1 MEGMVTK
8 RETST
13 VIKKGWGHE
22 LIWESNEKYCGK
34 MLVFYKVGNQFSM
47 HFHKNKDETWYV
59 HKGKFLLNWI
69 DTDTASTNTVHL
81 KEGDTWRNMPL
92 VPHQLKA
99 LEENSIIIEIS
110 TEDYPHDNYRVA
122 PGDSQLE
129 ERLKDKPDIK
139 SRTKKEHNKDIVPK
153 LKESEQ

>member
-1 MEGMVTK
+1 MTIE
-8 RETST
+8 
-13 VIKKGWGHE
+13 IKKGWGHE

-47 HFHKNKDETWYV
+47 HFHKDKDETWYV

-69 DTDTASTNTVHL
+69 DTDTAITNTEHL

-110 TEDYPHDNYRVA
+110 TQDYPHDNYRVK
-122 PGDSQLE
+122 PGDSQ
-129 ERLKDKPDIK
+129 K
-139 SRTKKEHNKDIVPK
+139 
-153 LKESEQ
+153 

>member
-69 DTDTASTNTVHL
+69 DTDTAITNTEHL

-139 SRTKKEHNKDIVPK
+139 SLTKTSYQN
-153 LKESEQ
+153 

>member
-1 MEGMVTK
+1 MT
-8 RETST
+8 
-13 VIKKGWGHE
+13 
-22 LIWESNEKYCGK
+22 
-34 MLVFYKVGNQFSM
+34 
-47 HFHKNKDETWYV
+47 
-59 HKGKFLLNWI
+59 
-69 DTDTASTNTVHL
+69 
-81 KEGDTWRNMPL
+81 L

-99 LEENSIIIEIS
+99 LEENIIIIEIS

-139 SRTKKEHNKDIVPK
+139 SRTKKKHNKDIVPK

>member
-8 RETST
+8 RETPI

-47 HFHKNKDETWYV
+47 HFHKDKDETWYV

-69 DTDTASTNTVHL
+69 DTDTASTNTEHL

-139 SRTKKEHNKDIVPK
+139 S
-153 LKESEQ
+153 L

>member
-8 RETST
+8 RETPI

-69 DTDTASTNTVHL
+69 DTDTASTNTEHL

-139 SRTKKEHNKDIVPK
+139 SRTKTSYQN
-153 LKESEQ
+153 

>member
-1 MEGMVTK
+1 MTTE
-8 RETST
+8 
-13 VIKKGWGHE
+13 IKKGWGHE
-22 LIWESNEKYCGK
+22 LIWASNEKYCGK

-47 HFHKNKDETWYV
+47 HFHRNKDETWYV

-69 DTDTASTNTVHL
+69 DTDTAITNTEHL

-139 SRTKKEHNKDIVPK
+139 SRTKKKHNKDIVPK

>member
-8 RETST
+8 RETPI

-69 DTDTASTNTVHL
+69 DTDTASTNTEHL

-139 SRTKKEHNKDIVPK
+139 SLTKTSYQN
-153 LKESEQ
+153 